1 MYIPE
6 WKKNLAVMWFAQLTG
21 MGAITGVMAFLPLYI
36 PELGITTVEETE
48 IWSGVLMG
56 IASLTAALAGPHWG
70 AIADRHGRKPMVERV
85 MGAFFIIMVCM
96 GFVTDVYQLLILR
109 ILQGIFGGFTA
120 AALAL
125 VTSIT
130 PPQEIG
136 FTLGIYQTAMIAGGA
151 FGPMLGGLISDHF
164 GYRQAFIVFGL
175 LCLLSLIIIHFAVT
189 ERFVATKQTDKQS
202 VFQQIRSVIS
212 LPGLG
217 LILIVQFLVQFS
229 VMNIAP
235 VLPLYVQSL
244 APSLIY
250 IASASGAIIA
260 VSGLTSALA
269 SAVMGN
275 ISKRVSHRNILL
287 VAAAFAAAFFA
298 AQATAG
304 NVLTLGAMRGLSGLC
319 LGAMLPTINA
329 VIFVLIPAEKRG
341 VAYGV
346 TTGAMQM
353 GNVLGPLTGGAI
365 ALFFGIP
372 AVFWFTAALFA
383 IVTLWITLFVRD
395 PETINPG

>member
-1 MYIPE
+1 
-6 WKKNLAVMWFAQLTG
+6 MWFAQLTG

-56 IASLTAALAGPHWG
+56 IASLAAALAGPHWG

-85 MGAFFIIMVCM
+85 MGVFFIIMVCM

-109 ILQGIFGGFTA
+109 ILQGVFGGFTA

-130 PPQEIG
+130 PPKEIG
-136 FTLGIYQTAMIAGGA
+136 FTLGVYQTAMIAGSA

-175 LCLLSLIIIHFAVT
+175 LCLISLIIIRFAVT
-189 ERFVATKQTDKQS
+189 EQFIATKQPEKQS
-202 VFQQIRSVIS
+202 VFRQIRSVIS
-212 LPGLG
+212 LPGLS

-244 APSLIY
+244 APGLLY

-260 VSGLTSALA
+260 ISGLTSALS
-269 SAVMGN
+269 SAAMGN
-275 ISKRVSHRNILL
+275 ISKRFSHRSILL
-287 VAAAFAAAFFA
+287 IAAAFATTFLA
-298 AQATAG
+298 AQAMAD
-304 NVLTLGAMRGLSGLC
+304 NVLTLGTMRGLSGFC

-329 VIFVLIPAEKRG
+329 VIFSLIPAEKRG

-365 ALFFGIP
+365 ALYFGIP

-383 IVTLWITLFVRD
+383 IVTFWVTLFVRD
-395 PETINPG
+395 PYTPS